1 MIALTSIT
9 PKHIHE
15 DIQSVAIDSW
25 VKLGFKVYSFNNA
38 KEISLLGNKYNNV
51 TFIESKSLEDL
62 YNKPVVGLKSLLDF
76 ANESDDEH
84 ICLIN
89 SDIILDDSSNVLPSI
104 IHKQPSE
111 ATIVKRRDFHND
123 INRNRVFEYGI
134 DVFFIHKNYLH
145 LIKDNNFALGICWWD
160 YTVPY
165 SLIKS
170 GIRVNL
176 LKEPFAYH
184 RMHNVQYSHES
195 WFSLARVFAMLHNV
209 RYKNPMQ
216 VNTLVYTEIMNN
228 VI

>member
-38 KEISLLGNKYNNV
+38 KEILLLSDKYKNV
-51 TFIESKSLEDL
+51 TFIESKSLEDD
-62 YNKPVVGLKSLLDF
+62 YGKPVVGLKSLLDF
-76 ANESDDEH
+76 ASASEDEH

-89 SDIILDDSSNVLPSI
+89 SDIILDDSHNVLPSI

-134 DVFFIHKNYLH
+134 DVFLFIKTTY
-145 LIKDNNFALGICWWD
+145 I
-160 YTVPY
+160 
-165 SLIKS
+165 
-170 GIRVNL
+170 
-176 LKEPFAYH
+176 
-184 RMHNVQYSHES
+184 
-195 WFSLARVFAMLHNV
+195 
-209 RYKNPMQ
+209 
-216 VNTLVYTEIMNN
+216 
-228 VI
+228 

>member
-15 DIQSVAIDSW
+15 EIQSVAIDSW

-38 KEISLLGNKYNNV
+38 KEIGLLNNKYKNV
-51 TFIESKSLEDL
+51 TFIESKSLEDV
-62 YNKPVVGLKSLLDF
+62 YDKPVVGLKSLLDF
-76 ANESDDEH
+76 ASTSEDEH

-89 SDIILDDSSNVLPSI
+89 SDIILDDSHNVLPSI

-111 ATIVKRRDFHND
+111 ATIVKRRDFNND

-176 LKEPFAYH
+176 LKEPLAYH
-184 RMHNVQYSHES
+184 RIHNTQYSHES
-195 WFSLARVFAMLHNV
+195 WFNLARVFAMLHNV

-216 VNTLVYTEIMNN
+216 VNTQVYTEIMNN